1 MTPPA
6 QETYICRCESLTEA
20 EIHAVIAEGNRTAN
34 DVKRRTRCGMG
45 LCQGIYCIPTLLQM
59 LARIEEVDVTEIAP
73 MTQRSPVRPIP
84 LETLADFAET
94 LEGR

>member
-1 MTPPA
+1 MDSTPQP
-6 QETYICRCESLTEA
+6 THLCRCESLTET
-20 EIHAVIAEGNRTAN
+20 EILAVIAEGNRTAN

-45 LCQGIYCIPTLLQM
+45 LCQGIYCMPALLQL

-84 LETLADFAET
+84 LESLADFAEK
-94 LEGR
+94 L